1 MKIRVGFIGAGK
13 VGTTLG
19 MYFKRKGVDVIG
31 YFSVNKND
39 TQKASQLTHSK
50 SYSEVENLIAESNL
64 IWITT
69 TDDTIQSVAT
79 QIANLPTLLNKQ
91 KTFIHASGV
100 HTISQLLPLQ
110 KKGFSVATAHP
121 LFAFSNPIENEKLLD
136 NIFFTIEK
144 EEERLIKLLN
154 KTKNDFLLIKSDKKP
169 LYHLASVVLSNYL
182 VTLSHISK
190 QIYNQVGIENKDLNK
205 ATIPL
210 IESVLSNIKNQGK
223 EALTG
228 PIRREDKE
236 TIKKHIVTL
245 NEQFPSFLDF
255 YKNMGLQTAKMV
267 KKENLI
273 DLFE

>member
-1 MKIRVGFIGAGK
+1 MSIKVGFIGAGK

-19 MYFKRKGVDVIG
+19 IYFKRKGIDVVG
-31 YFSVNKND
+31 YFSDNKED
-39 TQKASQLTHSK
+39 TQKSSHLTHSK
-50 SYSEVENLIAESNL
+50 FFTKIDDLITESNL

-69 TDDTIQSVAT
+69 TDDAIQSVAT
-79 QIANLPTLLNKQ
+79 QIANFSTALDTQ

-100 HTISQLLPLQ
+100 HTISELLPLQ

-121 LFAFSNPIENEKLLD
+121 LFAFSNPIENEKQLD
-136 NIFFTIEK
+136 NLFFTIEK
-144 EEERLIKLLN
+144 KEGRLIELLSRTN
-154 KTKNDFLLIKSDKKP
+154 NEYLLIKSEKKP

-182 VTLSHISK
+182 VTLSHISN
-190 QIYNQVGIENKDLNK
+190 QIYNRVGIENKDLNR

-210 IESVLSNIKNQGK
+210 IESVLSNIQKQGK

-236 TIKKHIVTL
+236 TIKKHIATL

-267 KKENLI
+267 EKEKLF